1 MNFKCL
7 YVDGKSYGSL
17 KTEANAAVKSLK
29 PSSTQANQVTNVNFQ
44 DE

>member
-17 KTEANAAVKSLK
+17 KTEANTAAKSLN
-29 PSSTQANQVTNVNFQ
+29 PSTEMNPVTNVNFQ